1 MIDVRDLSVAFGD
14 VSVLEDVSLAVEEGT
29 FVGLVGPNG
38 AGKTTLLRAIS
49 GALEPDTGLVSIDG
63 TDIHTL
69 SSRESSQL
77 VSVVPQ
83 DTTLSFSFAV
93 RDVVEM
99 GRTPYRSRFSPPTV
113 EDRERVE
120 HALERT
126 GVDRFADR
134 SIEEVSGGER
144 QRVILAR
151 TIAQD
156 TPVVLLDEPTASLDV
171 NHQVETLELVSE
183 LVADGKTVI
192 AAIHDLD
199 LAARYCDELVIVA
212 DGSVLERGA
221 PESVLTSARL
231 ERAFDATAA
240 VTTNPVTG
248 SPVVTALP
256 GEPRGDA
263 DTDDDENANTATGER
278 TNGPARVHV
287 VGGGST
293 AAGVLARLEA
303 AGIDAS
309 VGPVA
314 ETDVAAETARQLGVD
329 RLTVE
334 PFSSLEGATITALDR
349 ERRRSD
355 VTVVADLRI
364 GAGTRPVLE
373 SLADEDAEPLV
384 VVESTPFD
392 ERNAVDEGA
401 RDRYERLRTR
411 ATTGDPET
419 VVGRVLEA
427 WNARSNADPD
437 GRDRHDPIESD
448 DD

>member
-1 MIDVRDLSVAFGD
+1 MIDVLDLSVAFGD
-14 VSVLEDVSLAVEEGT
+14 VSVLEDVSLSVEAGT

-49 GALEPDTGLVSIDG
+49 GALEPDTGLVAIDG
-63 TDIHTL
+63 TDVHAL
-69 SSRESSQL
+69 SSRESSRL

-83 DTTLSFSFAV
+83 DTSLSFSFAV

-113 EDRERVE
+113 EDRERVAD
-120 HALERT
+120 ALERT
-126 GVDRFADR
+126 GVERFADR
-134 SIEEVSGGER
+134 SIEDVSGGER

-156 TPVVLLDEPTASLDV
+156 TPVVLLDEPTASLDI

-199 LAARYCDELVIVA
+199 LAARYCDELVMVA
-212 DGSVLERGA
+212 DRRVLERGP

-231 ERAFDATAA
+231 ARAFDATAA

-248 SPVVTALP
+248 SPVVTALSGNARGGSKP
-256 GEPRGDA
+256 GGDDA
-263 DTDDDENANTATGER
+263 NVNENA
-278 TNGPARVHV
+278 PARVHV
-287 VGGGST
+287 VGSGST

-303 AGIDAS
+303 ADIDAS
-309 VGPVA
+309 IGPVA
-314 ETDVAAETARQLGVD
+314 ETDVAAETARQLGID
-329 RLTVE
+329 RLSVE
-334 PFSSLEGATITALDR
+334 PFASLEAETMAALQR
-349 ERRRSD
+349 EISRSD
-355 VTVVADLRI
+355 VTVIADLRI
-364 GAGTRPVLE
+364 GAGNQLVLE
-373 SLADEDAEPLV
+373 ALADAEPLL

-392 ERNAVDEGA
+392 DRNAAGEGA
-401 RDRYERLRTR
+401 RDRYERLRSRGVR
-411 ATTGDPET
+411 ADPET
-419 VVGRVLEA
+419 VVERVLDVCDEYSDVDSTA
-427 WNARSNADPD
+427 PD
-437 GRDRHDPIESD
+437 QHRPIESD